1 MRTASSRVRAT
12 RQATSFVGRQR
23 LAETPFV
30 ARCREAVNL
39 TPFTGKS
46 GKRHE
51 VLYRSAHVF
60 TSLETLIDQALG
72 AKASAVELE
81 GVGQAIYGAIRIKFA
96 HLVVTTGVTLLE
108 LIERETRDEGA
119 ENCAMVAYMRHQTPG
134 NLAAFERALIAERLV
149 TDQLLNLVAIERS
162 EASAR

>member
-1 MRTASSRVRAT
+1 MRTATSGATAT
-12 RQATSFVGRQR
+12 RQAAPFVGRAR
-23 LAETPFV
+23 AVDTPFV
-30 ARCREAVNL
+30 ARCREAVSL

-51 VLYRSAHVF
+51 ILYKSTHVF

-81 GVGQAIYGAIRIKFA
+81 GVGQAIYGAIRAKYA
-96 HLVVTTGVTLLE
+96 HLVAATGVTLME
-108 LIERETRDEGA
+108 LIERETRDESA
-119 ENCAMVAYMRHQTPG
+119 ENCAMVAYMRHPTPG

-162 EASAR
+162 QGAR